1 MGAKLT
7 ADVRHTDGKG
17 GARKLRATGRVPGVV
32 YGHGDAPLHISV
44 DHKEL
49 YHTLHTDAGMNV
61 MVDLN
66 VDAETF
72 LAMPRDLQRDPLR
85 GQLLHV
91 DFLRIARDEE
101 LAVEV
106 PITLTGDSPG
116 VKEGG
121 MVEHHLWNLHI
132 ECLPQDVPDAIEAD
146 ISRMNITDVLHVS
159 DLKVPENV
167 TVLSSP
173 DEVVVAVVPAPTV
186 VLEEVPEVAEGEEG
200 EAAEGEEGA
209 AEGEAGD
216 GSASAGSGGSGES
229 S

>member
-7 ADVRHTDGKG
+7 ADVRQTDGKG

-32 YGHGDAPLHISV
+32 YGHGDEPLHISV

-49 YHTLHTDAGMNV
+49 YHTIHTDAGMNV
-61 MVDLN
+61 MVDLK
-66 VDAETF
+66 VDEQTF
-72 LAMPRDLQRDPLR
+72 LAMPRDIQRDHLR

-91 DFLRIARDEE
+91 DFLRIARDEKLE
-101 LAVEV
+101 VEV

-121 MVEHHLWNLHI
+121 LVEHHLWNLHV
-132 ECLPQDVPDAIEAD
+132 ECLPQDVPDTIEAD
-146 ISRMNITDVLHVS
+146 ISAMKITDVLHVS
-159 DLKVPENV
+159 DLKVSSNV
-167 TVLSSP
+167 TVLTSP
-173 DEVVVAVVPAPTV
+173 EEVVVAVVPAPTV
-186 VLEEVPEVAEGEEG
+186 VLEEEPEVAEGEEG

-216 GSASAGSGGSGES
+216 GSASSGGES